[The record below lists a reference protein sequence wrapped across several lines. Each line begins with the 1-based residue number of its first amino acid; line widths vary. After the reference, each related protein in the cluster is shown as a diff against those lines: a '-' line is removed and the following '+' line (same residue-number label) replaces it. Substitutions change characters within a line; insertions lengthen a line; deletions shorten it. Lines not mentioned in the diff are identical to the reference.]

1 MRQGGQDRNL
11 EWRGLQEQ
19 GKKAREA
26 IIEATSV
33 RFRPI
38 LMTNLALIVGLL
50 PIALGSGAGA
60 EWKNG
65 LGWVLIGGLASS
77 MFLSMIIVPVLY
89 TLLDKLVKRNKKPSV
104 QNELTI
110 KEMLE
115 TTAN

>member
-1 MRQGGQDRNL
+1 MPFWSL
-11 EWRGLQEQ
+11 TLPMVLQEK
-19 GKKAREA
+19 GKKAKEA

-50 PIALGSGAGA
+50 PIAFRFRCRCRM
-60 EWKNG
+60 EKTV

-89 TLLDKLVKRNKKPSV
+89 ILLDKLVKKTKKTNIQTGFV
-104 QNELTI
+104 AQEV
-110 KEMLE
+110 LE
-115 TTAN
+115 NSS